1 MEDAIQPMVVGF
13 PLYDGVTLMDFVGAT
28 DVFSVAYGI
37 LFPSGWPEKKGPSKH
52 RQVLL
57 YIPIILLMMHIRQ

>member
-37 LFPSGWPEKKGPSKH
+37 LFPSGWPEKKAHQNIGRYFCIS
-52 RQVLL
+52 QLFF
-57 YIPIILLMMHIRQ
+57 